1 MSSIHLSH
9 AVVPKQ
15 NILSSRTAMEVTPPE
30 PKDAS
35 RLFRS
40 ILAGARLRVCKNT
53 ILCNQPVSQM
63 QFYNN
68 FYQASSESTKA
79 SPHKI
84 DLHVATKDLGKKVDF
99 SSRGFH
105 FVFINAVE
113 LMTQTGCAWQKK
125 LVGLSCRTRGR
136 HCTACKK
143 ILC

>member
-1 MSSIHLSH
+1 MHLSH

-15 NILSSRTAMEVTPPE
+15 NILSSQPWKSHHPSRRTPAVFFVLSWQGHVFVCVKTQYCAISLS
-30 PKDAS
+30 PK
-35 RLFRS
+35 
-40 ILAGARLRVCKNT
+40 C
-53 ILCNQPVSQM
+53 
-63 QFYNN
+63 NN

-105 FVFINAVE
+105 FVFIHAVE

-143 ILC
+143 ILCKIYD